1 MNLTLNYDPS
11 RIIPVP
17 FERRTPEGHA
27 AWAHRAAADFVREAG
42 LHPDAVQRIQAAL
55 VPLASEAD
63 DDRRLL
69 LVVGMDG
76 AVVAP
81 FIIAASE
88 HEMSRRDQAEFLWS
102 NTAILPATPR
112 LTETDGFGVGFSS
125 TLAQRAD
132 GYDFATRRWIFF
144 GEGMTVCAMLGP
156 VVPYGMAFVEPF
168 AESALV
174 TSSIEGFAPKRD
186 RTRVDELVS
195 AVVRPGDDWEL

>member
-1 MNLTLNYDPS
+1 MELKLEYDPS

-17 FERRTPEGHA
+17 YEQRTLDGHTD
-27 AWAHRAAADFVREAG
+27 WAHRTAVDFV
-42 LHPDAVQRIQAAL
+42 QAAEL
-55 VPLASEAD
+55 HTDVTARIEDALTTLAGEAD
-63 DDRRLL
+63 DDRRVL

-81 FIIAASE
+81 LIIAASLRE
-88 HEMSRRDQAEFLWS
+88 LPRQEQADFLWS

-112 LTETDGFGVGFSS
+112 LTETDGFGVGFSA
-125 TLAQRAD
+125 TLAQREH

-168 AESALV
+168 AESLLV
-174 TSSIEGFAPKRD
+174 ASSLEGFVPKQD

-195 AVVRPGDDWEL
+195 AVVRPGDDWQL

>member
-1 MNLTLNYDPS
+1 MDLTLNYDAS
-11 RIIPVP
+11 RLIPVP
-17 FERRTPEGHA
+17 FERRTSEGHA
-27 AWAHRAAADFVREAG
+27 AWARRAASDFVQASG
-42 LHPDAVQRIQAAL
+42 LHGDVVPRIEAAL
-55 VPLASEAD
+55 VPLTSEAG
-63 DDRRLL
+63 DDRSVL
-69 LVVGMDG
+69 LVVGLDG
-76 AVVAP
+76 GVVAP
-81 FIIAASE
+81 FVIAASPY
-88 HEMSRRDQAEFLWS
+88 EMPRQEQADLLWS

-174 TSSIEGFAPKRD
+174 TSSIEGFVPKSD

-195 AVVRPGDDWEL
+195 AVVRPGDDWDL